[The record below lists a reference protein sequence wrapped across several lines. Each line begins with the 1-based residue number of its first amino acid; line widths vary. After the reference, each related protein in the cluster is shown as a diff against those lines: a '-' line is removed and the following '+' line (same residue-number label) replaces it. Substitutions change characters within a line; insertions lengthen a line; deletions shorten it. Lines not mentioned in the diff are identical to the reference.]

1 VKAPDIFEFDD
12 YKRFLAGMIEANQ
25 FQTGYKS
32 RLASAMGSPPSFLSQ
47 VLHSHVEL
55 SLDHGIRLARFWSLS
70 SLEQAYFQDLISL
83 SRAGSQELKDYLK
96 SRLNQARA
104 QAQDLSQR
112 FERPKISSSDE
123 QWTYYTTW
131 YFAAIHLL
139 LTVPGFKTIEKIA
152 QKLRLPEEQVEETLK
167 TLQQMGLV
175 EATGKSWKVTQ
186 KSIHL
191 PKTSA
196 ASPVNHWIW
205 RQKGI
210 ESIHRATPDDLHYTA
225 LHTLSHQSIAK
236 LKGILLRAIDDI
248 RKEVEPSPEEDLVC
262 INLDLFR
269 VEG

>member
-1 VKAPDIFEFDD
+1 
-12 YKRFLAGMIEANQ
+12 MITANE

-47 VLHSHVEL
+47 VLHRHVEL

-70 SLEQAYFQDLISL
+70 NLEQAYFQDLISL
-83 SRAGSQELKDYLK
+83 SRAGSHELKDYLQG
-96 SRLNQARA
+96 RLTQART

-112 FERPKISSSDE
+112 FERPKISSTDE

-131 YFAAIHLL
+131 YFGAIHLL
-139 LTVPGFKTIEKIA
+139 LTIPGFRTIEKIA
-152 QKLRLPEEQVEETLK
+152 QKLHLPAEQVEEALRA
-167 TLQQMGLV
+167 LEQMGLV
-175 EATGKSWKVTQ
+175 KAHEKSWKVTQ

-210 ESIHRATPDDLHYTA
+210 ESIHRAKPDDLHYTS
-225 LHTLSHQSIAK
+225 LHTLSRRSVAI
-236 LKGILLRAIDDI
+236 LKGILLRAIDEI
-248 RKEVEPSPEEDLVC
+248 RKEVEPSPEEELVC
-262 INLDLFR
+262 INLDLFHI
-269 VEG
+269 EG